1 MLNLR
6 NRADAILAE
15 MVLSSPSVFGWPMT
29 PGEQLRLT
37 DIIHEGLREL
47 ALAARRQ
54 VAEGVMAAFQQGEEP
69 EDA

>member
-6 NRADAILAE
+6 NRADAILEE
-15 MVLSSPSVFGWPMT
+15 MALASPTAFLKLLTS
-29 PGEQLRLT
+29 EEKSRLT

-54 VAEGVMAAFQQGEEP
+54 VADGVIAAFLQGEEP
-69 EDA
+69 